1 MSELKILDELLT
13 KAALD
18 GKDAVTIDRW
28 VATKIL
34 MDLSI
39 LKQIRESTKIL
50 DRRDELEIKE

>member
-1 MSELKILDELLT
+1 MSELRILDELLT

-28 VATKIL
+28 VVTKIL
-34 MDLSI
+34 MDLSV

>member
-1 MSELKILDELLT
+1 MSELRILDELLT
-13 KAALD
+13 KAVLD
-18 GKDAVTIDRW
+18 GKEDVTIDRW